1 MLRFLLTFPLL
12 GFGLLTG
19 GCLHDTESYPL
30 VSQPLTLYQA
40 PDLKMTVYMAADSM
54 INAVHEKMH
63 KRAAILPASFVDEQ
77 NMDQTTPLGRLLS
90 RQMSA
95 RFTQA
100 GYRILEV
107 KLRDNLL
114 LQKGKGQFLLS
125 DEVAKI
131 RDTHE
136 AHVVLAGSY
145 SVAKNRVF
153 ANAQLI
159 RIGDGVILAAEDF
172 SMPLTP
178 DLRRLLQVSQ
188 F

>member
-1 MLRFLLTFPLL
+1 MLRFPLIFL
-12 GFGLLTG
+12 VVSLGLLMG
-19 GCLHDTESYPL
+19 GCLPEMESYPL
-30 VSQPLTLYQA
+30 VSQPLTVYEA
-40 PDLKMTVYMAADSM
+40 PDMKATVYMAADAM
-54 INAVHEKMH
+54 VMAIREKVH
-63 KRAAILPASFVDEQ
+63 KRAAILPASFVDEK
-77 NMDQTTPLGRLLS
+77 NMDETTPMGRLLS

-100 GYRILEV
+100 GYKILEV

-136 AHVVLAGSY
+136 AHMVLAGSY

-153 ANAQLI
+153 VNAQLI
-159 RIGDGVILAAEDF
+159 RIGDGVTLAAEDF
-172 SMPLTP
+172 SMVLTP
-178 DLRRLLQVSQ
+178 DIRNLLKVPQ